1 MTHWNHLRRLELAVL
16 TLLVLLFFYTYGR
29 ATEPASDIASGGAAS
44 FDPWAAEVDIFA
56 VDIEQRT
63 CALEVV
69 MRPIAL
75 RVPDVFLRAMDATVE
90 PRDMDPDGTALAC
103 T

>member
-1 MTHWNHLRRLELAVL
+1 MD
-16 TLLVLLFFYTYGR
+16 LFEF
-29 ATEPASDIASGGAAS
+29 DI
-44 FDPWAAEVDIFA
+44 V
-56 VDIEQRT
+56 QRT

-75 RVPDVFLRAMDATVE
+75 RVPDVFHRTVHDTTE
-90 PRDMDPDGTALAC
+90 PRDADPGEATLAC